1 MSRILWYAASVDIHQ
16 GASLRTLLRT
26 AAAVAVLLAASVSAQ
41 TKPDVVVMRRVIA
54 PPAPKASGPKLTPGA
69 VRRCDVPPEDTTIVN
84 YGAYYDIGDASSV
97 AGAHALCEKSSIVEQ
112 RGPTG
117 ASPIC

>member
-1 MSRILWYAASVDIHQ
+1 M
-16 GASLRTLLRT
+16 RTLLRT